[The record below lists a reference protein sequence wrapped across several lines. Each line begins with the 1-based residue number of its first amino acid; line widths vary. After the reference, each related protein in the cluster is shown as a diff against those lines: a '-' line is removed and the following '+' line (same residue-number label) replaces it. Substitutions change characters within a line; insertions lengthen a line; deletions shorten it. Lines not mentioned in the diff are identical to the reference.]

1 MAKSLESK
9 IKKELLSLLKEKRE
23 DYEKFFKDFGSG
35 IKYGIY
41 SSYGAN
47 KDILSDLLM
56 FYSSNEEKLVTLSEY
71 KERITGDD
79 KKIYYA
85 SGESISKIKN
95 MPQVENML
103 NKGIEV
109 LYLTDYLD
117 EFTIKAIG
125 KFDDIEFSN
134 VQDSTIDDN
143 LDSEVKEINEKN
155 QDMLTIMKDT
165 INVSGVRFSD
175 KLGNHPVA
183 LVSEGDISIEME
195 KVLKAMPNS
204 EGVSA
209 KKILEINKN
218 HDVFKK
224 ILDLYTDNREDELKE
239 YTKVLYNMALLI
251 NGLSVNDP
259 NELTEIICNIMAK

>member
-1 MAKSLESK
+1 MLAALLFIPGHAPMDYYTKEFEKGLELYSKGVLITDKCSDLLPDYFSFVKGIVDSEDIDLNISRETLQKDHQVKNIAKSLESK

-47 KDILSDLLM
+47 KDVLSDLLM

-109 LYLTDYLD
+109 LYLTD
-117 EFTIKAIG
+117 
-125 KFDDIEFSN
+125 
-134 VQDSTIDDN
+134 
-143 LDSEVKEINEKN
+143 
-155 QDMLTIMKDT
+155 
-165 INVSGVRFSD
+165 
-175 KLGNHPVA
+175 
-183 LVSEGDISIEME
+183 
-195 KVLKAMPNS
+195 
-204 EGVSA
+204 
-209 KKILEINKN
+209 
-218 HDVFKK
+218 
-224 ILDLYTDNREDELKE
+224 
-239 YTKVLYNMALLI
+239 
-251 NGLSVNDP
+251 
-259 NELTEIICNIMAK
+259 